1 MAVLQSSV
9 HVQVTLELGESE
21 ASMHASI
28 HALQL
33 DDQSL
38 DAQQPVVLGP
48 ASVVSK
54 GTPPYIHTHAMH
66 ACTYVYFPHHRK
78 KKLISYFAYPGGNG
92 PERSEEWGGRAA

>member
-1 MAVLQSSV
+1 MS
-9 HVQVTLELGESE
+9 LELGEVE

-48 ASVVSK
+48 ASAVSK
-54 GTPPYIHTHAMH
+54 GK
-66 ACTYVYFPHHRK
+66 HR
-78 KKLISYFAYPGGNG
+78 II
-92 PERSEEWGGRAA
+92 